1 MTSLTLPNGSAPW
14 GGVTNDATAR
24 LPDHA
29 DNRATRTNANSAFVR
44 TTRLATSIHVQ
55 SGLGSYLPLHGPERG
70 HRNADNEKALV
81 GPMSVQGLV
90 KGQKSDRNT
99 RAVDS
104 LTGMGGVI
112 GEE

>member
-1 MTSLTLPNGSAPW
+1 MTSHTLPNGSAPC

-44 TTRLATSIHVQ
+44 TTRLAMSIHVQ

-70 HRNADNEKALV
+70 HRNADY
-81 GPMSVQGLV
+81 
-90 KGQKSDRNT
+90 
-99 RAVDS
+99 
-104 LTGMGGVI
+104 
-112 GEE
+112 